1 MTELSRGPP
10 DASAEALFISQVL
23 PNVRLV
29 EGDDPLRLHL
39 AALGSRLCGDAKA
52 QRHVL
57 KGGGVGGEG
66 RGSGFGVGAV
76 VVRWG

>member
-57 KGGGVGGEG
+57 KGGGWGERAGGRALG
-66 RGSGFGVGAV
+66 
-76 VVRWG
+76 